1 MKNNAD
7 NAAEDNIGVS
17 NLNRSNL
24 YKRTLKHPKKQERVL

>member
-1 MKNNAD
+1 MKNNQD
-7 NAAEDNIGVS
+7 NAAEENLEKS